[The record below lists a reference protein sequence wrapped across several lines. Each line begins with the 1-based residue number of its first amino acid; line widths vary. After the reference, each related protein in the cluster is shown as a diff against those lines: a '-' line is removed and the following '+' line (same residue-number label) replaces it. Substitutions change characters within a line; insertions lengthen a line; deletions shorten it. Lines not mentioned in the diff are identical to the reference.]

1 MKLINLLPRR
11 FAIAW
16 QEYAINKLETYY
28 EYHQR
33 IADNCKARLSEARH
47 ELERLRGKYHGV

>member
-1 MKLINLLPRR
+1 MKITRILPKP

-16 QEYAINKLETYY
+16 QEYDIRKLQTYY

-33 IADNCKARLSEARH
+33 MADNCAARLSEGKY
-47 ELERLRGKYHGV
+47 ELERLRGKNHGI